1 MIHQRFRH
9 LLFLILA
16 TALALSALA
25 ARPKRT
31 SKGVRSEKQRT
42 EQRIRL
48 TQDQIR
54 ENKRKT
60 TANLNKLN
68 ALDADIDRQRKLIG
82 AMNDSIR
89 SAESEIKIVRDSIT
103 SLERDVDIIRRS
115 YANALRTA
123 RSRRR
128 GADDMAFIFS
138 AGTFAQSMSR
148 YRYLQT
154 FSRWLSAKSVSLKA
168 SVDRLA
174 AKKLRLDT
182 LRASRVAAL
191 GRLNSANEMLLA
203 QQAATKVI
211 VDQLQSDKSTLNALL
226 KEQQNQMRELDRE
239 LDRLIAEEM
248 RKAQEEEERR
258 RREQAL
264 REQQE
269 REARERQE
277 QAQKKTK
284 PTEKKGSKKKNKPE
298 TQQPTKKTPA
308 PVSPPANSATDVRLA
323 ADFASNRGK
332 LPAPVSGHYR
342 IVKPFGVTK
351 HPSLPNV
358 LVENSG
364 IDLQV
369 DGNATANAVFD
380 GVVSVIFRPSGYQTV
395 VVVRHGDYLTVYGNL
410 DAINV
415 SKGDRVK
422 RGQPIGHIYANPA
435 DGGAGILHFE
445 VRKGREKL
453 NPAQWIR

>member
-1 MIHQRFRH
+1 MIHLRFRH
-9 LLFLILA
+9 LLISILA

-54 ENKRKT
+54 ENKRNT

-68 ALDADIDRQRKLIG
+68 ALGADIDRQRKLIR

-103 SLERDVDIIRRS
+103 SLEQDVDIIRRS

-182 LRASRVAAL
+182 LRTARIAAL

-226 KEQQNQMRELDRE
+226 REQQNQMRELDRE

-258 RREQAL
+258 RRE
-264 REQQE
+264 RQE
-269 REARERQE
+269 REARERQG
-277 QAQKKTK
+277 QAQEKTR
-284 PTEKKGSKKKNKPE
+284 PVEKKGGKKKNKTE

-308 PVSPPANSATDVRLA
+308 PASPPANAAADARLA

-332 LPAPVSGHYR
+332 LPAPVSGYYR
-342 IVKPFGVTK
+342 VVKPFGVTK